1 MFWADIHKLGTTIYH
16 PRYGERVV
24 DDPYVRRVMANFT
37 RLSIIEQYE
46 IPLKF
51 KHTDDGL
58 VHGKIHLLRVEDEH
72 LQALIEV
79 YGEELKKAY
88 NEGKLRKFSPGIQ
101 PRLLH
106 PHTGEELTDVLMEV
120 SFTSQEYQ
128 MNLRPP
134 QSTNPGLLL
143 SAADPDYWEES
154 IMTLKTTITTPP
166 VAPAPQAP
174 AQFVTVEQLSAL
186 ETMVKDLAVLV
197 EQKFSNPAPVL
208 KPIEAVPGNAG
219 KDLSADVNALAEQM
233 TRMEL
238 SMVGIVED
246 VDDLVALRQQS
257 PALYS
262 KQIARIVASKSN
274 RQEPLSYGTQPAGTQ
289 LPKQPLSE
297 LIELA
302 RGEVNSDA
310 GIVKWLSD
318 HDHDDR
324 VEEFVKAVDKGEVKL
339 SLH

>member
-24 DDPYVRRVMANFT
+24 DEAYVRRLMANFT
-37 RLSIIEQYE
+37 RLSTVEQYE

-58 VHGKIHLLRVEDEH
+58 VHGVVHLLRVEGEY
-72 LQALIEV
+72 LQALVEPF
-79 YGEELKKAY
+79 GESLKTAY
-88 NEGKLRKFSPGIQ
+88 NEGKLRKFSPGIL
-101 PRLLH
+101 PKFLH
-106 PHTGEELTDVLMEV
+106 PHTGEEMTDVLMEV
-120 SFTSQEYQ
+120 SYTSQEYQ
-128 MNLRPP
+128 TNLRPP

-143 SAADPDYWEES
+143 SAADPDYWEENT
-154 IMTLKTTITTPP
+154 MTVKTTTPP
-166 VAPAPQAP
+166 AVPVPQAP
-174 AQFVTVEQLSAL
+174 VQAVTVEQFSAL
-186 ETMVKDLAVLV
+186 ESRIETLTSLV
-197 EQKFSNPAPVL
+197 EQQLAKPAL
-208 KPIEAVPGNAG
+208 KPIEATPGNAG

-246 VDDLVALRQQS
+246 VDDLVALNRTS
-257 PALYS
+257 PALYK
-262 KQIARIVASKSN
+262 KQIARIVATKSN

-302 RGEVNSDA
+302 RADVNSDA